1 MSPFF
6 IAVSNEAVWA
16 IEMFCDH
23 GCDFDTPSHDGMT
36 PLMYA
41 AHRGF
46 DEICMYLSL
55 RTDNVDEVNK
65 NTGKNVF
72 RIYLERKNR
81 ERLKQL
87 LMRKAD
93 INFVNKQ
100 TGFTP
105 LHWAI
110 EHKYGP
116 KVIKFLL
123 KNGAYPHAEDYEGRD
138 CCDKAILDD

>member
-6 IAVSNEAVWA
+6 IALSTQSVWA
-16 IEMFCDH
+16 IELFCDH
-23 GCDFDTPSHDGMT
+23 GCNVDTPSRNGMT

-55 RTDNVDEVNK
+55 RTDNVDKVNE

-72 RIYLERKNR
+72 GIYLKRGDR

-87 LMRKAD
+87 MMRGAD
-93 INFVNKQ
+93 INFVS
-100 TGFTP
+100 TESGWTP
-105 LHWAI
+105 LH
-110 EHKYGP
+110 
-116 KVIKFLL
+116 
-123 KNGAYPHAEDYEGRD
+123 
-138 CCDKAILDD
+138 